1 MLKTKC
7 SKRPPPPAT
16 APANAASTVPC
27 SNSRSSSSRA
37 ALHGRFVYSPNREQR
52 KRRCQM
58 RNLKRHEKTSQDC
71 VGFRHPYL
79 FSFGLFQHLPGN
91 LQVDL
96 SVKPPL
102 PSSARIAPEL
112 QTPLAMHPVPGR
124 SFGRGESLYVMPLK
138 PTIAWT
144 NWMTS
149 AEMS

>member
-1 MLKTKC
+1 
-7 SKRPPPPAT
+7 
-16 APANAASTVPC
+16 
-27 SNSRSSSSRA
+27 
-37 ALHGRFVYSPNREQR
+37 
-52 KRRCQM
+52 M

-112 QTPLAMHPVPGR
+112 QTPLAMHPVPGQLR
-124 SFGRGESLYVMPLK
+124 PVGPVLDLRLEVELLRLPRPSKRRHFVKRNLQGLSGS
-138 PTIAWT
+138 
-144 NWMTS
+144 
-149 AEMS
+149 